1 MISKKVF
8 KNTMILYFRQV
19 LLLLVSL
26 YTVRVVLET
35 LGIEDYGIYSVVA
48 GIVTLCSFLSGS
60 MASATQRFFS
70 FAIGKKDE
78 KLLNTTFT
86 VNIVIYFIIGV
97 VVLVLLEGPGLWF
110 VSNELNVPAERVN
123 AAHFLYQCSV
133 ATFFFTVL
141 TSPFIA
147 IIISHEDMEYFAF
160 ISIAEA
166 IIKLVA
172 VFALVHL
179 PGEKLEVYGILL
191 LVISIF
197 IMLCY
202 ASLCFKK
209 YAECQLTI
217 FYWDSML
224 LKEMLSFTGWSLF
237 GQLSTAARFQAVTIL
252 INQFF
257 NPSVAAARAI
267 AITISSKINIFSNNF
282 NTGLYP
288 SIVKSYANK
297 NNDEMFSL
305 ICNGSKL
312 TFFLMW
318 VFALPLLI
326 EMEAVLTIWLT
337 ELPEQVVLFAKLAL
351 VESLVLS
358 ISLPIATAARAPGK
372 MKGYELTLGV
382 LQLSIFAIAY
392 FVLHLGFPAYSVF
405 IVAIF
410 MNVVMFFARLKL
422 VSGLIGLPQL
432 LFIKQA
438 CLPISA
444 LILISSLFAYGAHSI
459 LPSGI
464 FYSFI
469 NIFCCVFVSSVT
481 MFYVGLDKI
490 WRKKVLALINKK
502 LFKKEVIQ

>member
-1 MISKKVF
+1 M
-8 KNTMILYFRQV
+8 MLYFRQI

-26 YTVRVVLET
+26 YTVRIVLET

-70 FAIGKKDE
+70 FALGKGDDR
-78 KLLNTTFT
+78 LLKATFT
-86 VNIVIYFIIGV
+86 VNIAVYIFIGII
-97 VVLVLLEGPGLWF
+97 VLILLEGPGLWF
-110 VSNELNVPAERVN
+110 VNNELNIPVERIN
-123 AAHFLYQCSV
+123 AASFLYQCSV

-160 ISIAEA
+160 ISIVEA
-166 IIKLVA
+166 ILKLLA

-179 PGEKLEVYGILL
+179 PGEKLEIYGVLL

-197 IMLCY
+197 TMLCY
-202 ASLCFKK
+202 ALLCFKK
-209 YAECQLTI
+209 YAECQLKT
-217 FYWDSML
+217 FYWDSTL
-224 LKEMLSFTGWSLF
+224 LKEMFSFTGWSLF

-252 INQFF
+252 VNQFF

-297 NNDEMFSL
+297 NSEEMFSL

-326 EMEAVLTIWLT
+326 EMEAVLSIWLT
-337 ELPEQVVLFAKLAL
+337 TLPEQVVLFSKLAL

-372 MKGYELTLGV
+372 MKAYELTLGF
-382 LQLSIFAIAY
+382 LQLSIFVIAY
-392 FVLHLGFPAYSVF
+392 VVLHLGFPAYSVF
-405 IVAIF
+405 IVAIII
-410 MNVVMFFARLKL
+410 NVVMFFARLKL

-438 CLPISA
+438 CLPISV
-444 LILISSLFAYGAHSI
+444 LVIISSLFAYSVSSI
-459 LPSGI
+459 LPSGL
-464 FYSFI
+464 FYSLLT
-469 NIFCCVFVSSVT
+469 IFCCILVSSVT
-481 MFYVGLDKI
+481 MFYVGLDKT
-490 WRKKVLALINKK
+490 WREKVLALINKK
-502 LFKKEVIQ
+502 LFKKEVV